1 MKIKEYYILIKG
13 LFAIKKEIKKM
24 NEIKS
29 GIRSSEFWVNLLVIA
44 ITLFAGVMSF
54 IPAALAAKI
63 VAGLAAAYTIARTVV
78 KLTPSAADDAAVEK
92 VGAVLAEKLGIQPK

>member
-1 MKIKEYYILIKG
+1 MFKWFKALKAA
-13 LFAIKKEIKKM
+13 LAAKKEMGILMEKKDGW
-24 NEIKS
+24 KTT
-29 GIRSSEFWVNLLVIA
+29 EFWVNLLVIA

-54 IPAALAAKI
+54 IPAALSAKI

-92 VGAVLAEKLGIQPK
+92 VGAVLAEKLGVKSDK